1 MKNNKKR
8 NLLLS
13 LILAAVCIVFLL
25 YVDKFQHYSMLASV
39 LKKGAIYSLV
49 AVSLNLLNGFTG
61 LFSLGQAGFMMIGAY
76 TYAILTIPV
85 ESRAAVYQYFDGGI
99 VQFCL
104 PMIVALILAGVVPM
118 IFAWLIGL
126 PVLKLK
132 SDYLAIA
139 TLGFAEIIRAIF
151 QWQALGPVTNGANM
165 ITQIPIF
172 SSFNIKLANG
182 GTLYLST
189 AFPILIMMI
198 CLAIIVMLIN
208 SSYGRAFKAIREDE
222 IAAEAMGI
230 NLAHH
235 KMLSFCISSFF
246 AGVGGAL
253 FAMYASNAQAM
264 VYTSTMTY
272 EILLI
277 VVIGGIG
284 SITGSV
290 LATFLYVACS
300 EWWLRGLDMGS
311 FLGIQSGLFRNGFR
325 MVVFSVVIMIVVLFF
340 RRGIMGDKELTD
352 LFRRRKKPQAKEAA
366 K

>member
-139 TLGFAEIIRAIF
+139 TLGFAEIMRAII
-151 QWQALGPVTNGANM
+151 QWKQVGPLTNASNLLKKFAN
-165 ITQIPIF
+165 F
-172 SSFNIKLANG
+172 DSVL
-182 GTLYLST
+182 
-189 AFPILIMMI
+189 FPFIISAI
-198 CLAIIVMLIN
+198 CIGIIVLIIN
-208 SSYGRAFKAIREDE
+208 STYGRAFKAIRDDE

-230 NLAHH
+230 NLASH
-235 KMLSFCISSFF
+235 KRMSFIISSFF
-246 AGVGGAL
+246 AGISGAML
-253 FAMYASNAQAM
+253 AMYQASVQA
-264 VYTSTMTY
+264 TTFKSSMTY

-284 SITGSV
+284 SVSGSII
-290 LATFLYVACS
+290 ASFLFIASS
-300 EWWLRGLDMGS
+300 EWLLRFLDNETWIG
-311 FLGIQSGLFRNGFR
+311 GFRVPLLRSGFR
-325 MVVFSVVIMIVVLFF
+325 MVVFSVIIMAVVLFF
-340 RRGIMGDKELTD
+340 RKGIMGDREL
-352 LFRRRKKPQAKEAA
+352 FQKKPASAA
-366 K
+366 KAAKKEVRSK